1 MKWNVFV
8 KLNEQ
13 NKARFNSAMA
23 RKRRMKSKNEIQEW
37 NSGMKSKD
45 KIQENDMAIRNGLL
59 KKLCG
64 SPELLTFKTVK
75 WRYRDKREDDVGT
88 HSQKWQS
95 TKPDQTITSWQGVTV
110 TVLQF
115 WKIKKTSLP
124 TTMLGRVSTNHEV
137 AIHEWGRMQWWP
149 IQNNLGRLSNFYGYL
164 LGSYF
169 HLLLKLVSKPF
180 RILILFV

>member
-1 MKWNVFV
+1 
-8 KLNEQ
+8 
-13 NKARFNSAMA
+13 MA
-23 RKRRMKSKNEIQEW
+23 RKRRMKSK
-37 NSGMKSKD
+37 D
-45 KIQENDMAIRNGLL
+45 KIQDNNMAIRNGLL

-95 TKPDQTITSWQGVTV
+95 TKTDQTITSWQGVTV

-124 TTMLGRVSTNHEV
+124 TTMLGRVSTNQEV